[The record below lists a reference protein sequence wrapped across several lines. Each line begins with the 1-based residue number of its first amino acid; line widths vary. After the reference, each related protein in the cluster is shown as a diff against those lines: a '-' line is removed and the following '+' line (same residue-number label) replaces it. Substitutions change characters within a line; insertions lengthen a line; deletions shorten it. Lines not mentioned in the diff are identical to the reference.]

1 MYAATKVP
9 RPRDRAQAGCHAVIP
24 TVALNSGPEVMVEKT
39 RMCVCVCVCVCVMF
53 HQSLKLLIGQIS
65 GAQSSAQVRFCVF
78 LRAKKARISRTG

>member
-9 RPRDRAQAGCHAVIP
+9 RPTDRAQAGCHAVIP
-24 TVALNSGPEVMVEKT
+24 TVALNSGPEVMAEKT
-39 RMCVCVCVCVCVMF
+39 GMCVCVCVYVMF

-65 GAQSSAQVRFCVF
+65 GAQSSGQVRFCVLF